1 MSLHFF
7 GIRHHGPGCARALQR
22 ALQTLQPDIVLLEG
36 PPEAEDILPL
46 ATDEAM
52 VPPVAMLVYPSEAP
66 QHGVFYPFA
75 GFSPEWIAIRYALQQ
90 QIPLRLMDLPLTHRF
105 AACLEADQQASE
117 PADTDS
123 LSTEQ
128 STETDSNADA
138 ETQTATGENPAPEAD
153 WISALRMD
161 PLAELSRAA
170 GYEDQESWWEREIEQ
185 RSDSNDLFLA
195 IQEAMTALREHA
207 PQESLRDQQR
217 EAAMRQKIREAEK
230 AGYQRIA
237 VVCGAWHVPALAG
250 KHSVKQDQA
259 LLKGLGKAKTC
270 ATWVPWSSD
279 RLAYE
284 SGYGAGISSPGWY
297 AHLWQ
302 SPDQAGLRWV
312 TEAARLMRDAGLDA
326 SSASVIETV
335 RLAEATAAMRDLPM
349 AGLRELREAMLAVL
363 CHGEAA
369 PLQLIREQLEIGHH
383 LGSVPPSAA
392 AAPLQRDLEM
402 QQKSLRLKPETVSKL
417 IELDLREPNG
427 RARSRLLH
435 QLTVLGIHWGKR
447 QSNSNRQGTFRES
460 WLLEW
465 RPEMAIRLI
474 ETSRYGNRIAEAA
487 AACLSETARQADL
500 PALTGLLDVAVLA
513 ELPKA
518 SAELLLLLQNQ
529 AALANDITHLM
540 QALPPLVSVARYG
553 DVRGTSQVQV
563 LPIIHSLTERIMLGL
578 PLACTGIDEA
588 SAEHMVSCIE
598 GVQKAMDTLAEQAL
612 ADSWFTC
619 LQKLYLQ
626 DSIAPGVQGYA
637 LRLCYDKQRIDD
649 EALMLQTHRML
660 SSGSPVAMAT
670 TWLSGLLSGSG
681 LLLLHQDALWQIID
695 QWLSALPDEIF
706 MERLALLRRAFSGFT
721 PSERRQMGDK
731 VRHLGS
737 DGKRRAPAEIRV
749 DTERASAVLP
759 FLQHLL
765 KESTV

>member
-1 MSLHFF
+1 M
-7 GIRHHGPGCARALQR
+7 
-22 ALQTLQPDIVLLEG
+22 
-36 PPEAEDILPL
+36 
-46 ATDEAM
+46 
-52 VPPVAMLVYPSEAP
+52 
-66 QHGVFYPFA
+66 
-75 GFSPEWIAIRYALQQ
+75 
-90 QIPLRLMDLPLTHRF
+90 
-105 AACLEADQQASE
+105 
-117 PADTDS
+117 
-123 LSTEQ
+123 
-128 STETDSNADA
+128 
-138 ETQTATGENPAPEAD
+138 
-153 WISALRMD
+153 
-161 PLAELSRAA
+161 AA
-170 GYEDQESWWEREIEQ
+170 GNGD
-185 RSDSNDLFLA
+185 
-195 IQEAMTALREHA
+195 T
-207 PQESLRDQQR
+207 P
-217 EAAMRQKIREAEK
+217 
-230 AGYQRIA
+230 
-237 VVCGAWHVPALAG
+237 
-250 KHSVKQDQA
+250 
-259 LLKGLGKAKTC
+259 
-270 ATWVPWSSD
+270 D
-279 RLAYE
+279 RNQ
-284 SGYGAGISSPGWY
+284 S
-297 AHLWQ
+297 LWQ
-302 SPDQAGLRWV
+302 PYCGSGRGL
-312 TEAARLMRDAGLDA
+312 
-326 SSASVIETV
+326 
-335 RLAEATAAMRDLPM
+335 
-349 AGLRELREAMLAVL
+349 
-363 CHGEAA
+363 
-369 PLQLIREQLEIGHH
+369 
-383 LGSVPPSAA
+383 
-392 AAPLQRDLEM
+392 
-402 QQKSLRLKPETVSKL
+402 
-417 IELDLREPNG
+417 
-427 RARSRLLH
+427 
-435 QLTVLGIHWGKR
+435 
-447 QSNSNRQGTFRES
+447 
-460 WLLEW
+460 
-465 RPEMAIRLI
+465 
-474 ETSRYGNRIAEAA
+474 
-487 AACLSETARQADL
+487 LSETARQADL

-612 ADSWFTC
+612 ADSWFAC

-660 SSGSPVAMAT
+660 SSGSPAAIAT

-695 QWLSALPDEIF
+695 QWLRALPDEIF